1 MANNNC
7 VSYLEFLS
15 DKSKAQMDAA
25 MAAGE
30 RPTARSKEMWM
41 NCMKVKNGIMAACQ
55 QGALSP
61 EDYKASLEAQLQKDK
76 AMIKYFMATGD

>member
-1 MANNNC
+1 
-7 VSYLEFLS
+7 
-15 DKSKAQMDAA
+15 

-55 QGALSP
+55 QGALTP
-61 EDYKASLEAQLQKDK
+61 EEYSASLEAQVQKDK
-76 AMIKYFMATGD
+76 SMIKYFMALGDQKKAKIVQERLKMIEEELKGM